1 MIFASFIIYWGEMT
15 FRKWKLE
22 NTYIFGKW
30 TIREWTIGNWH
41 LENEKK
47 LTRSGIEALS
57 GIWSISK

>member
-47 LTRSGIEALS
+47 L
-57 GIWSISK
+57 